1 MTKLLGRLRGRVGHI
16 YPLRRKVG
24 HIYVIRR
31 LGKAYGREGKAKS

>member
-1 MTKLLGRLRGRVGHI
+1 MLGRLRGRVGHI
-16 YPLRRKVG
+16 YPLRRRIG